1 MPVEINITD
10 DDVAHAERLLLPDG
24 KTFDTERR
32 VFLRRFDTLDLQ
44 AVPGSGKTT
53 ALLAK
58 LVILER
64 YLPFEDGSGILVIS
78 HTNAAVDEIKRTIDK
93 HCPKL
98 FSYPSFVGTIQRF
111 VDQFLAIPCYTN
123 MFKRRP
129 IRIDDEIYSEKA
141 SKFSETS
148 IKGLASLDQTKAKY
162 YLNAN
167 ENCSKYRFSFVD
179 GRTILTRS
187 INANPLNIKSP
198 KKPDWSDQEKQRVR
212 EWLTQFKKRIM
223 QDGILCFDDA
233 YYLANLYLSQWP
245 KAKTLM
251 QKRFRYVFV
260 DEMQDMG
267 KHQHDLLEEL
277 FFDGGN
283 GPCRYQ
289 RIGDRNQAIH
299 AVNDFDVES
308 AWQDRDSVLSFAN
321 SYRLSSQ
328 VATIVEFF
336 ALDRTAGFRIKGL
349 GEGTITPHL
358 IIFDNDLVNTVVA
371 KFSSIL
377 GTLIDDGKIPRSS
390 ENVFKA
396 VAWNSVWN
404 QGDDQEHSGKLRLVD
419 YCPTFQRA
427 RHKPPLDHRC
437 LDSYPRY
444 FDRAI
449 QTFDAP
455 RKSIINAFLKI
466 LRLEEVQNPDSG
478 SYFTANSLIKHLRE
492 SHSDFYE
499 YFKLR
504 LYEWSLA
511 SVKSNGKGVAEKIRQ
526 TVPMLLQVFGKE
538 VTQSQGFINQT
549 DTAAGQDS
557 SADQYSSNIVNMNG
571 FAIELATVHSVKGQT
586 HTATL
591 YLESSF
597 HSDGRGETAKSYESQ
612 RLSGQFLADYLS
624 GNEKKRVKQ
633 SAKMVYVGFS
643 RPTHL
648 LCFAVHKD
656 RFDKYLT
663 KLDTSAWEIIR
674 IHDRQGVLTDARL

>member
-10 DDVAHAERLLLPDG
+10 EDIAHAERLLLPEG
-24 KTFDTERR
+24 RTFDTERR
-32 VFLRRFDTLDLQ
+32 VFIRRLDTLDLQ

-78 HTNAAVDEIKRTIDK
+78 HTNAAVDEIKRTIGK

-98 FSYPSFVGTIQRF
+98 FSYPSFVGTIQGF
-111 VDQFLAIPCYTN
+111 VDQFLAIPRYAN

-141 SKFSETS
+141 SKFSETF
-148 IKGLASLDQTKAKY
+148 IKGLASPDQTNAKY

-179 GRTILTRS
+179 GRTILMRS
-187 INANPLNIKSP
+187 INANPLNIKRP
-198 KKPDWSDQEKQRVR
+198 TKPDWSDQEKERVR

-223 QDGILCFDDA
+223 RDGILCFDDA

-245 KAKTLM
+245 RAKALM

-321 SYRLSSQ
+321 SYRLSPQ

-336 ALDRTAGFRIKGL
+336 ALDRAAGFQIKGL
-349 GEGTITPHL
+349 GEAIITPHL
-358 IIFDNDLVNTVVA
+358 IIFDNDSINTVVA

-377 GTLIDDGKIPRSS
+377 GTLIDEGKIPRSS

-444 FDRAI
+444 FDRTI
-449 QTFDAP
+449 QTLDAP
-455 RKSIINAFLKI
+455 RKSILNAFLKI

-478 SYFTANSLIKHLRE
+478 NYFTANSLIKYLRE
-492 SHSDFYE
+492 SHGDFYE
-499 YFKLR
+499 DFKLR
-504 LYEWSLA
+504 LYQWSLA
-511 SVKSNGKGVAEKIRQ
+511 SVKGKGQGVAEEIRQ
-526 TVPMLLQVFGKE
+526 TVPELLQIFVKDINR
-538 VTQSQGFINQT
+538 SQEFINRP
-549 DTAAGQDS
+549 DTAGLS
-557 SADQYSSNIVNMNG
+557 GNSAQKYSSNVENVNG
-571 FAIELATVHSVKGQT
+571 IAIELATVHSVKGQT

-591 YLESSF
+591 YLESHF
-597 HSDGRGETAKSYESQ
+597 QKDGTGDAAKSYESQ
-612 RLSGQFLADYLS
+612 RLSGQFLATYLS
-624 GNEKKRVKQ
+624 GKEGKRIKQ
-633 SAKMVYVGFS
+633 SAKMIYVGFS

-648 LCFAVHKD
+648 LCFAVHKE

-674 IHDRQGVLTDARL
+674 LHDHAGCSA